1 MDGHWKF
8 RGGGASQKNRKGKYE
23 AKLEFPE
30 GWGRGGFKPKNHLQ
44 GRGGEGLFS
53 GTTHYRHLV
62 SLWKGYLP
70 DRTERS

>member
-30 GWGRGGFKPKNHLQ
+30 GWGRGGSNQKTTCK
-44 GRGGEGLFS
+44 GGEEKDYFLEPHI
-53 GTTHYRHLV
+53 TDT
-62 SLWKGYLP
+62 
-70 DRTERS
+70 